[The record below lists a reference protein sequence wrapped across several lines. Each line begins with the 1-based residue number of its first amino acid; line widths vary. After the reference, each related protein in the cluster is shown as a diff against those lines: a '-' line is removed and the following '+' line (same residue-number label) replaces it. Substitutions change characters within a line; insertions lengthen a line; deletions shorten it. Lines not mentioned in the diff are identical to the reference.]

1 MSNAKINLVRFM
13 GSSRVESPASPVARG
28 VPLDFY
34 FLSSKIQSLNDLIR
48 RLARAAE
55 IAYGTRDIVALD
67 EISRVLTSI
76 PLAEATTTGQYYHA
90 LIAKRRGK
98 IDQAGYEL
106 EQLLTYNQ
114 SPVIQ
119 ARAALTLGTVYESQ
133 SDIENALRLYLEAAC
148 RATSIDLFTMVCTR
162 GQLSAIKS
170 TEGDHRAA
178 LADLEQ
184 LWPLLR
190 LASRAYPHLFYLY
203 HNDLAYELAQVGRI
217 EEARQHSEIAIS
229 SPLAPAYPEWLET
242 GQDLARQL
250 ERPAQVFVSAPQPE
264 QKPQAK
270 TAAEVIVIT
279 GDLHTQQVASTA
291 LTRDGLQPPALIK
304 PFRTGPPTRA
314 PPFIQAPSSL
324 NSM

>member
-1 MSNAKINLVRFM
+1 
-13 GSSRVESPASPVARG
+13 
-28 VPLDFY
+28 
-34 FLSSKIQSLNDLIR
+34 
-48 RLARAAE
+48 
-55 IAYGTRDIVALD
+55 
-67 EISRVLTSI
+67 
-76 PLAEATTTGQYYHA
+76 
-90 LIAKRRGK
+90 
-98 IDQAGYEL
+98 
-106 EQLLTYNQ
+106 
-114 SPVIQ
+114 VIQ

-264 QKPQAK
+264 QKHQAK
-270 TAAEVIVIT
+270 TAAVVIVIT
-279 GDLHTQQVASTA
+279 GGLHTQQVASTA
-291 LTRDGLQPPALIK
+291 LTRAGLQPLLLIK

-314 PPFIQAPSSL
+314 PPFSQAPSSL

>member
-1 MSNAKINLVRFM
+1 M
-13 GSSRVESPASPVARG
+13 
-28 VPLDFY
+28 
-34 FLSSKIQSLNDLIR
+34 
-48 RLARAAE
+48 
-55 IAYGTRDIVALD
+55 RDVVALD
-67 EISRVLTSI
+67 EISRALISV
-76 PLAEATTTGQYYHA
+76 PLAEATTTGRYYQA
-90 LIAKRRGK
+90 VITKRRGNLE
-98 IDQAGYEL
+98 AARVEL
-106 EQLLTYNQ
+106 EQLDTCGR
-114 SPVIQ
+114 SPLIR
-119 ARAALTLGTVYESQ
+119 ARSLLTLGTVYESQ
-133 SDIENALRLYLEAAC
+133 GRISEAARLYIETSRSAANVDPL
-148 RATSIDLFTMVCTR
+148 AFFGAHS
-162 GQLSAIKS
+162 QLSAIKS

-264 QKPQAK
+264 QKHQAK
-270 TAAEVIVIT
+270 TAAVVIVIT
-279 GDLHTQQVASTA
+279 GGLHTQQVASTA
-291 LTRDGLQPPALIK
+291 LTRAGLQPPALIK